1 MKIPHFEGGSDGI
14 DPRLEAVQY
23 FIDNGMTP
31 YGAIGLVANLYRES
45 NLSPDSINSSSGA
58 YGIAQ
63 WLGTRKKNLFK
74 MFGDKPTYQ
83 QQLQFVS
90 HELDTT
96 HKVGKKRL
104 NSATNAEDAAKAGF
118 GGFEFSVPWEAAVR
132 EMNKYGQNG
141 LASLNA
147 GIKNAKQIEALW
159 NEHQRNL
166 QGKLTPVEAKNPSVS
181 KWKPSVKLQTP
192 ALTQPTITL
201 PEPTP
206 KQEVPEINRARRNG
220 LFQSMMQ
227 LAGLDNMFGL

>member
-45 NLSPDSINSSSGA
+45 NLSPDSINSSSRA

-63 WLGTRKKNLFK
+63 WLGTRKKDLFK
-74 MFGDKPTYQ
+74 MFGNKPTYQ
-83 QQLQFVS
+83 QQLQFVK
-90 HELDTT
+90 HELDTS
-96 HKVGKKRL
+96 HKNGFKML
-104 NSATNAEDAAKAGF
+104 NASQNATDAAKNGF
-118 GGFEFSVPWEAAVR
+118 GYYEFSVGPEGAIR

-141 LASLNA
+141 LASMNE

-206 KQEVPEINRARRNG
+206 KKEASEINRARRNG